1 MKPADVVAD
10 PTLLER
16 FQAEVAYRDGRLRDE
31 DVRGY
36 DAEVLNSASGLLAVA
51 WLWPD
56 QSFAPETDPFGLA
69 ARMSPTEWRARIAAQ
84 LQNVMRAAADAVAA
98 HGGPDFVDDI
108 LRYLEWQVELS
119 EGDLVRLGA
128 GEVDQLAI
136 WVRIC
141 RSLHLEFSDTWRVS
155 DPARLSRRIEQARLA
170 ETIAGRLR
178 GLPVAKLR
186 DLWRALPPRM
196 DDPVSRLPS
205 DVYHAPKGRYRGL
218 YLELA
223 QDERPRPTYS
233 IEDINEILRRHH
245 ENPLPPSATTD
256 TSWWAGRGSKTEG
269 RPQVAAWWAA
279 GYRIAE
285 SFGMLEV
292 LRENEILLDSDEYVP
307 TDAEREEWSRITS
320 IRFEHLPGREEWL
333 RNENRTEV
341 GEYRMPERVSIPLPP
356 ASAPRL
362 VSAHVDAFLMDH
374 QFPRDVIEW
383 EPAAETGVATGPR
396 GFKSPLDDAKDDAE
410 VALLELLEAEGEM
423 DREAIVRGLA
433 EHASGIGG
441 RDGLSSA
448 PQSSRD
454 VKVLL
459 TRARRR
465 GLIVNRGTNRKPRWV
480 AAGSTGDLILQIK
493 QLVDARQEDLP
504 PIELP
509 RVGPGGAVPSRFLSE
524 VAARLDV
531 AVPADAPHIEVAK
544 EIVRR
549 ANRDWSED
557 GFVSDGNTL
566 THEGWRAV
574 ADAVGN
580 RA

>member
-1 MKPADVVAD
+1 MRPADVVAD

-36 DAEVLNSASGLLAVA
+36 DAEVLNSAAGLLAVA

-56 QSFAPETDPFGLA
+56 QSFAPEADPFELA
-69 ARMSPTEWRARIAAQ
+69 ARTSSTEWRARIAAQ
-84 LQNVMRAAADAVAA
+84 LQNVMRAAAEAVAA

-141 RSLHLEFSDTWRVS
+141 RSLHLEFSDTWRIS

-186 DLWRALPPRM
+186 DLWRSLPPRM
-196 DDPVSRLPS
+196 DEPVSRLPN

-292 LRENEILLDSDEYVP
+292 RRDNESLLHSDEYVP

-320 IRFEHLPGREEWL
+320 IRFERLPGREEWL
-333 RNENRTEV
+333 RNESRTEV
-341 GEYRMPERVSIPLPP
+341 GEYRMPERASIPLPP

-362 VSAHVDAFLMDH
+362 VSAHVDVFLMGH
-374 QFPRDVIEW
+374 QFPQDVIEW
-383 EPAAETGVATGPR
+383 EPEAETGVATDPR
-396 GFKSPLDDAKDDAE
+396 GFRSPLGDAKDDAE

-423 DREAIVRGLA
+423 DREAIVRGLG
-433 EHASGIGG
+433 EHSAGVGG
-441 RDGLSSA
+441 RDAESFV
-448 PQSSRD
+448 PRKSRD

-480 AAGSTGDLILQIK
+480 LAGSAGDLVLQIK
-493 QLVDARQEDLP
+493 QLAEARHEDLP

-509 RVGPGGAVPSRFLSE
+509 RVGPGGAVPPSFLSE
-524 VAARLDV
+524 VAARIDV
-531 AVPADAPHIEVAK
+531 AVPVDASQSEVAK
-544 EIVRR
+544 EIVQR
-549 ANRDWSED
+549 ANRDWHED
-557 GFVSDGNTL
+557 AFVSDGNTL
-566 THEGWRAV
+566 TLEGWRAV
-574 ADAVGN
+574 AAAVDN